1 MSQKGKKLKKEYRKI
16 KDKLNETGQ
25 GRNEEVQWVYFDAM
39 DQILGHKP
47 TTVPEM
53 VIDSLALAQTTSW
66 ESRGE
71 SSETLEEL
79 DEVDETLFGD
89 LDLDETIANGDE
101 TIANA
106 TDTST
111 TDSPEPSSSNS
122 AKVKESSSKKKKHS
136 RGDQFK
142 VVMDGVMKELVS
154 AQERNEKMYLELEQ
168 KRMKMEEKMFEKEL
182 EMQKE
187 SRQFQLQ
194 MMQMMTSMVNNR
206 SSPPFPVHL
215 LSTPITMDQCI
226 VLMMMILHKFD
237 INLTRHVFAV
247 P

>member
-16 KDKLNETGQ
+16 KDKLNKTGQ
-25 GRNEEVQWVYFDAM
+25 GRNEEVQWAYFDAM

-53 VIDSLALAQTTSW
+53 VIDSLALAQSTSA

-79 DEVDETLFGD
+79 DEVDETLFGRD
-89 LDLDETIANGDE
+89 LDLDETIANADE

-122 AKVKESSSKKKKHS
+122 AKVKKSSSKKKKRS
-136 RGDQFK
+136 RGDQFE

-154 AQERNEKMYLELEQ
+154 AKERNEKMYLELEQ
-168 KRMKMEEKMFEKEL
+168 KRMKMEEKIFEKEL

-187 SRQFQLQ
+187 PRQFQLQ

-206 SSPPFPVHL
+206 SSPPFPVSL
-215 LSTPITMDQCI
+215 ATSTQYPHYHGSMYSPYDDDPTQ
-226 VLMMMILHKFD
+226 
-237 INLTRHVFAV
+237 A
-247 P
+247 